1 MRGSLCCG
9 CNRTHRAK
17 GRPGA
22 LQSPQQDKRMG
33 FQRPSVIDANRLG
46 LTGAPKDPKAVLA
59 VVGWRGP
66 VDRTIVAGKSVMKN
80 GHLLGI
86 DEERVAAEA
95 DSAKRAVKKINS
107 AIERTTLGD
116 ISELAALK
124 DKLEKGE

>member
-22 LQSPQQDKRMG
+22 LQPPQQDKRMG
-33 FQRPSVIDANRLG
+33 FRRPSVIGANSLE
-46 LTGAPKDPKAVLA
+46 LTGALTDPKAARA

-66 VDRTIVAGKSVMKN
+66 VDRTSVAGKTMMKD

-95 DSAKRAVKKINS
+95 NACWRRFV
-107 AIERTTLGD
+107 
-116 ISELAALK
+116 
-124 DKLEKGE
+124 EKNA

>member
-22 LQSPQQDKRMG
+22 LQPPQQDKRMG
-33 FQRPSVIDANRLG
+33 FRRPSVIDANRLE
-46 LTGAPKDPKAVLA
+46 LTGALKDPKAALA

-66 VDRTIVAGKSVMKN
+66 VGRTVVAGKTVMQD

-86 DEERVAAEA
+86 DEKRAAAEA
-95 DSAKRAVKKINS
+95 NACWRQFVGKNA
-107 AIERTTLGD
+107 
-116 ISELAALK
+116 
-124 DKLEKGE
+124 